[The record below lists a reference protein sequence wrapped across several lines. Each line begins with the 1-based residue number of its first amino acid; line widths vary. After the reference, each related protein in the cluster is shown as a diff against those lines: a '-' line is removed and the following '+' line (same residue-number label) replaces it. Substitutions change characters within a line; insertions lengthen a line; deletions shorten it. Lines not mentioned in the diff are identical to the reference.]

1 MIIITTMNNK
11 TSERCVAVAIAPY
24 QNLNATQ
31 LPQLR
36 LHSKE
41 LFGTAHEII
50 IEHAGDEYRLRLTRQ
65 GKLILTK

>member
-1 MIIITTMNNK
+1 MKKLLSEPSAPAKSEPCTNMSTT
-11 TSERCVAVAIAPY
+11 SVPR
-24 QNLNATQ
+24 
-31 LPQLR
+31 LR

-41 LFGTAHEII
+41 LLGSAHEIV

>member
-1 MIIITTMNNK
+1 MNK
-11 TSERCVAVAIAPY
+11 KHSEPTTSEAIKACTNVRVTPV
-24 QNLNATQ
+24 
-31 LPQLR
+31 PRPR

-41 LFGTAHEII
+41 LFGTAHEIV

>member
-1 MIIITTMNNK
+1 MNKKIFEPITSATL
-11 TSERCVAVAIAPY
+11 EPCVNQSAAQVPR
-24 QNLNATQ
+24 
-31 LPQLR
+31 PR

-41 LFGTAHEII
+41 LFGTAHEIV